1 LFHKSEIALRKIIK
15 AINQLV
21 LQFFS
26 SLFTFAVLKYKYK
39 MKKVILVAFTIV
51 VATTQTQAQGFLK
64 KLKEGAVQL
73 KDQVAATNYDPN
85 KGMKVRDKWYEEQKA
100 DAVKTV
106 LDAKVKKDAYGF
118 SGLYYCRELMM
129 TSTSQGTVKN
139 AVGKVLLTYT
149 HGTDETKLVIETSYD
164 QDAANGT
171 TAFEIIRNG
180 YKYELQHKQS
190 IGLKQMY
197 VSGVH
202 NNPTGLYIAAKHP
215 FVDDGTVVQGKEITL
230 KPLGR
235 VTAVQIE
242 PGIVLLTEGGA
253 LMYVPK
259 GGRDPEDVKKEKMQ
273 PIVCLYT
280 KDKEARALKLTQEE
294 MFTMLQLREKKGND
308 RSDTGADGY
317 KEMDDEIKAAAAANA
332 GSGSDDADAK
342 SDSKSS
348 TKEEK
353 IKIEFHNKT
362 GSTDVYLVF
371 DNNKGY
377 QGTGRIGKGQIT
389 SYYFKAGAVVK
400 YKTGGTLMTVS
411 AGDKNKR
418 VQVN

>member
-1 LFHKSEIALRKIIK
+1 
-15 AINQLV
+15 
-21 LQFFS
+21 
-26 SLFTFAVLKYKYK
+26 
-39 MKKVILVAFTIV
+39 MKKVNQTIKAAVIASALVMPTV
-51 VATTQTQAQGFLK
+51 NTQAQGFLK
-64 KLKEGAVQL
+64 KLKESAAQL
-73 KDQVAATNYDPN
+73 SDQAAAGNYDPN
-85 KGMKVRDKWYEEQKA
+85 KGMKVSEKWYAEQKA
-100 DAVKTV
+100 DAAITV

-118 SGLYYCRELMM
+118 SGIYYVRDLMM

-139 AVGKVLLTYT
+139 AVGKVLLNYT
-149 HGTDETKLVIETSYD
+149 HGADETKLVIETSYD
-164 QDAANGT
+164 QDATNGT
-171 TAFEIIRNG
+171 KAFEIIRNG

-190 IGLKQMY
+190 VALKQMY
-197 VSGVH
+197 VGGVH

-215 FVDDGTVVQGKEITL
+215 FVDDGTVVQSKEITL

-273 PIVCLYT
+273 PIICLYT
-280 KDKEARALKLTQEE
+280 KDKEAKAMKLTQEE
-294 MFTMLQLREKKGND
+294 MFTLLQLREKKGND
-308 RSDTGADGY
+308 RSDAGEDGH
-317 KEMDDEIKAAAAANA
+317 KEMNEEIQAAAAASQ
-332 GSGSDDADAK
+332 GSGSDDSDSK
-342 SDSKSS
+342 SNSKSS

-389 SYYFKAGAVVK
+389 SYYFKPGAVVK

-411 AGDKNKR
+411 ASDNGKR
-418 VQVN
+418 VIVN

>member
-1 LFHKSEIALRKIIK
+1 
-15 AINQLV
+15 
-21 LQFFS
+21 
-26 SLFTFAVLKYKYK
+26 
-39 MKKVILVAFTIV
+39 MKKVKGSIKTLLLCSTIIMPT
-51 VATTQTQAQGFLK
+51 AQSQAQGFLK
-64 KLKEGAVQL
+64 KLKVGAAQL

-85 KGMKVRDKWYEEQKA
+85 KGMKLSDKWYEEQKV
-100 DAVKTV
+100 DAANTI
-106 LDAKVKKDAYGF
+106 LDAMVKKDAYGF
-118 SGLYYCRELMM
+118 SGLYYCRDLMM
-129 TSTSQGTVKN
+129 TSTSQGSVKN

-149 HGTDETKLVIETSYD
+149 HGADETKLTIETSYD
-164 QDAANGT
+164 QDATNGT
-171 TAFEIIRNG
+171 KPFEIIRNG
-180 YKYELQHKQS
+180 YRYELQHKQS
-190 IGLKQMY
+190 VSLKQMY

-202 NNPTGLYIAAKHP
+202 NNPTGLYIAAKYP

-230 KPLGR
+230 KPMGR

-259 GGRDPEDVKKEKMQ
+259 GGRDAEDLRKEKLQ
-273 PIVCLYT
+273 PIICLYT
-280 KDKEARALKLTQEE
+280 KDKEAKAMKLSQED
-294 MFTMLQLREKKGND
+294 MFTMLQLRDKKGND
-308 RSDTGADGY
+308 RADTGQDGY
-317 KEMDDEIKAAAAANA
+317 KEMDDEIKAAAAANQ
-332 GSGSDDADAK
+332 GSASDGADAK
-342 SDSKSS
+342 SDSKNS

-389 SYYFKAGAVVK
+389 SYYFKPGAVVK
-400 YKTGGTLMTVS
+400 YKNGGTLMTVS
-411 AGDKNKR
+411 ASDKNKR